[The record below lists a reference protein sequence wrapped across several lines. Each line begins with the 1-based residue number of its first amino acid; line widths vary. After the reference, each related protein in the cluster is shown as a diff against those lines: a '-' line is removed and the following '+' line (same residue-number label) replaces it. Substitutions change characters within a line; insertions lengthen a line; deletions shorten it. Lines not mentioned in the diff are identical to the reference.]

1 MSHDKREQVHGSYYA
16 MVENVSRLRRLWG
29 FALGVLELAVLVLT
43 FTVLQHAIM
52 LQSHHHRV
60 RTSAQETEVILHVL
74 GL

>member
-1 MSHDKREQVHGSYYA
+1 MDNPEREKIYTSYHA

-29 FALGVLELAVLVLT
+29 FALGVLGLAVLVLT

-52 LQSHHHRV
+52 LQSHHHRM

>member
-1 MSHDKREQVHGSYYA
+1 MDNPEREKIYTSYHA

-29 FALGVLELAVLVLT
+29 FALGVLGVGLLVLT
-43 FTVLQHAIM
+43 FTVWQHAII
-52 LQSHHHRV
+52 LRTHHHRM